1 MHLFARCMC
10 VLCIYGRVCACV
22 CSYCITC
29 ITVKRDSCFRRKH
42 LCGCRKLSEVGL
54 AFINTVVVNFKNL
67 DEFQIIYSVFDDF
80 MLLLN

>member
-1 MHLFARCMC
+1 MRLSE
-10 VLCIYGRVCACV
+10 VVGN
-22 CSYCITC
+22 
-29 ITVKRDSCFRRKH
+29 
-42 LCGCRKLSEVGL
+42 CRKLSEVGL